1 MSHISNVLLYR
12 NGQILLG
19 KRSPH
24 RRTYP
29 NCWALF
35 GGHLEGG
42 ETPDQAEAMQL
53 PDLALD
59 EYRSAFQQ
67 ALPLIRQSL

>member
-1 MSHISNVLLYR
+1 MRKNKQLQRFQRFSLNWNRCNNEHSEM
-12 NGQILLG
+12 QWFD
-19 KRSPH
+19 P
-24 RRTYP
+24 
-29 NCWALF
+29 
-35 GGHLEGG
+35 
-42 ETPDQAEAMQL
+42 AEAMQL